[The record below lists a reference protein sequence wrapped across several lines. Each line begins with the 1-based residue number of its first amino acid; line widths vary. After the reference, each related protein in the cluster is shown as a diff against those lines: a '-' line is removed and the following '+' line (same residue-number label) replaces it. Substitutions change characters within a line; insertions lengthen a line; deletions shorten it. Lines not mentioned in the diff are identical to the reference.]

1 MCARRTRGCV
11 TPDLRA
17 MALGARGRGWPLYPE
32 LARWLVVKGRRR
44 RTLPQ
49 RDFRGERRHPVTEPP
64 GRRKVGRHPHDRS
77 DGSVCSFLEQ
87 LPPDTPAIEKGAGD
101 NDGPANESTRGGR
114 GDWPQTPPPPATP
127 RSTVYPPTE
136 SGIPRKGE
144 GVLREPGRTGCGARC
159 CPDPRL
165 AFAAMSTSPRTRRG
179 RRAERELLTGRQ
191 SLLPD
196 PARQQSDVRPE
207 FHEMALQWRRRA
219 PKTASLETEQDGP
232 FSVCE
237 GCGEQVDPADPNV
250 HAGSRDG
257 LSGGS
262 ARRKSAKVWASIHKR
277 MLHARGLSPR

>member
-1 MCARRTRGCV
+1 
-11 TPDLRA
+11 

-114 GDWPQTPPPPATP
+114 
-127 RSTVYPPTE
+127 
-136 SGIPRKGE
+136 
-144 GVLREPGRTGCGARC
+144 
-159 CPDPRL
+159 
-165 AFAAMSTSPRTRRG
+165 
-179 RRAERELLTGRQ
+179 ELLTGRQ

-250 HAGSRDG
+250 QRWIPRRLVRRFGASQISEGLGEYSQEDASRAGTIASMKNAP
-257 LSGGS
+257 SC
-262 ARRKSAKVWASIHKR
+262 AR
-277 MLHARGLSPR
+277 PP